1 MANDG
6 NWRRHFGYGAN
17 DRPTF
22 QDVRSKY
29 KRLAMR
35 HHPNRGGNVDNMKR
49 LQQMYDA
56 ARTHFE
62 PGWNYREPAP
72 DPRPAPRPTPRYSST
87 PTPTPRPTPRYSS
100 TPTPT
105 PRPTPRYSS
114 TPPHMSRAQ
123 ARARVAGAWLR
134 ALVEAQ
140 VRAARTQARAW
151 IRRRSRPRARNAPP
165 EPETQFYWSRFRPR
179 KPAPLG
185 ARGRARYGAR
195 FAEAHPPGPFAYGPR
210 PMYWSRFRPRARAR
224 QGTVT
229 RSG

>member
-72 DPRPAPRPTPRYSST
+72 DPRPA
-87 PTPTPRPTPRYSS
+87 
-100 TPTPT
+100 